1 MADKKSDPLAVIA
14 RYSGLAIML
23 PAATMVG
30 YGIGY
35 GLDVFFSTHYLKIV
49 FLLIGTV
56 AGFIELIRGLT
67 KGPD

>member
-1 MADKKSDPLAVIA
+1 MADNKSDPWTLIA
-14 RYSGLAIML
+14 RYSGLAMML
-23 PAATMVG
+23 PAATLVG

-67 KGPD
+67 KE

>member
-1 MADKKSDPLAVIA
+1 MADKKDDALSSIA

-30 YGIGY
+30 YAIGY
-35 GLDVFFSTHYLKIV
+35 GLDVLFSTHYLKIV

-67 KGPD
+67 KN

>member
-1 MADKKSDPLAVIA
+1 MADKKSDPLAVIT

-23 PAATMVG
+23 PAATLVG

-35 GLDVFFSTHYLKIV
+35 GLDVFFATHYLKIV

-67 KGPD
+67 KE